1 MTKGYP
7 DKIVAQAAAA
17 AEKPEENKVVGKL
30 TAVSVGMAVGL
41 AVAFASEALL
51 IWVILAYLMKVKF
64 AYLQVLGA
72 VILGEYVLGRI
83 ALKKDERE

>member
-7 DKIVAQAAAA
+7 DKIVAQAAAD
-17 AEKPEENKVVGKL
+17 EKPEEKKVVGTL
-30 TAVSVGMAVGL
+30 AAVSAGMAVGL
-41 AVAFASEALL
+41 AVAFACEALL

-72 VILGEYVLGRI
+72 VILGEYLLGRI
-83 ALKKDERE
+83 TLKKDER

>member
-17 AEKPEENKVVGKL
+17 AEKPEENKVVGTL
-30 TAVSVGMAVGL
+30 AAVSAGMAVGL

-72 VILGEYVLGRI
+72 VILGEYLLGRI
-83 ALKKDERE
+83 TLKKDER

>member
-7 DKIVAQAAAA
+7 DKIVAQAAAG
-17 AEKPEENKVVGKL
+17 AEKPEENKVAGKL
-30 TAVSVGMAVGL
+30 AAVSAGTAVGL

-72 VILGEYVLGRI
+72 VILGEYLLGRI
-83 ALKKDERE
+83 TLKKDER